1 MNNDYKLKSL
11 ELQVEFLQNQLK
23 QCEEQRAE
31 LQIHY
36 DSYRVLCDSIISK
49 DEVIYDLTKV
59 SKSTLELI
67 LPLFDYVKTDIVAR
81 SIKMLDKPQFVFYLN

>member
-1 MNNDYKLKSL
+1 MNNDYKLKSH
-11 ELQVEFLQNQLK
+11 ELQVEFLQNQLQ

-36 DSYRVLCDSIISK
+36 DSYRVLCDSIINK

-67 LPLFDYVKTDIVAR
+67 LPLFDYVKADT
-81 SIKMLDKPQFVFYLN
+81 LDGEKSV